1 MTMFRIISLASLCLM
16 VGSLLSNAQVKEEVM
31 QESNNHSFNSE
42 YRNFQNNK
50 GQKEEVNELLN
61 EIITTSSTQVG
72 DGAYDRVQTKQKM
85 AIPYDNIREADVF
98 WSKRIWREIDV
109 REKMNLIFSAEEQP
123 LIAVLFEI
131 LRNNPDVQ
139 LFADDEFTEE
149 LSIEQVVSKLHLRSK
164 VDVYDE
170 NADDYINQE
179 VTNAFNPDE
188 YKKFRLKEDW
198 IFDEERGG
206 MVVRIIGL
214 APIRN
219 VYDEN
224 GNKRGQ
230 EALFWM
236 HYPEVR
242 QHLARYDS
250 YNPLN
255 DAIRLSWDSIFEMRY
270 FSSRITKESNVDGKR
285 VEDYETGKS
294 ALLESEEIERRI
306 FNMEHDM
313 WSY

>member
-1 MTMFRIISLASLCLM
+1 MIMFRIISLASLCLLM
-16 VGSLLSNAQVKEEVM
+16 GNLMIDAQVNDTLR
-31 QESNNHSFNSE
+31 QQSTQDSSNSE
-42 YRNFQNNK
+42 YKDLQNNK
-50 GQKEEVNELLN
+50 GEKEKVVELLD
-61 EIITTSSTQVG
+61 EIILTSSTQVG
-72 DGAYDRVQTKQKM
+72 EGAYDRIQTKEKV

-109 REKMNLIFSAEEQP
+109 REKMNFIFSAEEQP

-139 LFADDEFTEE
+139 LFADDAFTEE
-149 LSIEQVVSKLHLRSK
+149 LTIEQVVSKLHLRSN

-170 NADDYINQE
+170 DTDDYVNQE

-236 HYPEVR
+236 HYPEIR
-242 QHLARYDS
+242 QYLARYDS

-255 DAIRLSWDSIFEMRY
+255 DAIRLSWDNIFEMRY
-270 FSSRITKESNVDGKR
+270 FASRITKESNADGKR
-285 VEDYETGKS
+285 IEDYETGKS